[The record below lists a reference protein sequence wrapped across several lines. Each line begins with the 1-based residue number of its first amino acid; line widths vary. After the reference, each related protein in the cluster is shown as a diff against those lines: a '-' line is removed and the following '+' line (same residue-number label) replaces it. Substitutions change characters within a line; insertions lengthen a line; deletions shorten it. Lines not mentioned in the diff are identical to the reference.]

1 MVQCQNVLVARTVLI
16 VRTTKEIKLC
26 YVYNTI
32 LLYADGVTIYVHNKC
47 IRNCG
52 RLWMD
57 YGTTVTNFLNY
68 FVTLYL

>member
-1 MVQCQNVLVARTVLI
+1 MMLRQNVLVARAALCALNKRDEIITCRESISVYADVL
-16 VRTTKEIKLC
+16 TN
-26 YVYNTI
+26 YVYN
-32 LLYADGVTIYVHNKC
+32 KC
-47 IRNCG
+47 IGNCG